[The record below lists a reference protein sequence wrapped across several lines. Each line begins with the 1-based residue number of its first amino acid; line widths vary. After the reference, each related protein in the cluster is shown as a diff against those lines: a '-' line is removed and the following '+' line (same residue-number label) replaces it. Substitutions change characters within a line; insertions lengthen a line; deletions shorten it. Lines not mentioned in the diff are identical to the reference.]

1 MQESVFLQKNQPI
14 RTIWFQKIFMEKMIC
29 HVTHFISQLIFQALF
44 YFTSDLWEPHPALRL
59 EKNFLKTLDREN
71 ILQDF
76 FERPTYTSGHKDF
89 ALELEQIATD
99 LDGTTTISTV
109 LHSLAKV

>member
-1 MQESVFLQKNQPI
+1 MQESVFYKKSAYKDNLVSKNFHGKNDLSPKTFYI
-14 RTIWFQKIFMEKMIC
+14 TINLSSF
-29 HVTHFISQLIFQALF
+29 F
-44 YFTSDLWEPHPALRL
+44 YFTSDLWEPNPALRL

>member
-1 MQESVFLQKNQPI
+1 MFFTKKSAYKDNLVSKN
-14 RTIWFQKIFMEKMIC
+14 FHEKMIC

-44 YFTSDLWEPHPALRL
+44 YFTSDLWEPNPALRL

-109 LHSLAKV
+109 LRSLAKV

>member
-1 MQESVFLQKNQPI
+1 M
-14 RTIWFQKIFMEKMIC
+14 IFSRNAFYIT
-29 HVTHFISQLIFQALF
+29 VNLSSFF
-44 YFTSDLWEPHPALRL
+44 YFTSDLWEPNPALRL

-76 FERPTYTSGHKDF
+76 FERPTYTSAHKDF

-109 LHSLAKV
+109 LHSLAKVCLISIKKLNSKDLITNFS